1 VTKRKHEES
10 DTVGAGQDNPLL
22 DQMFDAAEQMGRYVS
37 DGQKAVV
44 PILVCGGVFGL
55 IMGFV
60 WMLILQLLAGCMV
73 WTTIIL
79 VVLLLI
85 IGTFYAYFKAGILTQ
100 DHINAV
106 ADGFNSAAGTSVDG
120 PEAPPELDAADS
132 NVRSRWKY
140 FAFFMTA
147 VTVIIFLLVIV
158 LRKKIRRAV
167 AMIKEAAKS
176 VKAMPMLMLFPFCS
190 VVLMFALMVYWVII
204 AGYIYSNGDL
214 SISDVTMTAAQAA
227 NNDAA
232 RNLLCPR
239 FANGTYNTAECV
251 GMQAA
256 ASFDQ
261 SNINNYLLLY
271 HFFGLLWTTNYV
283 TGFFTMAIA
292 GAVVI
297 RYFSTDKRTKSR
309 VPVLKS
315 LKTVVRYHLGSIA
328 FGSMVIAIVQLI
340 RAILA
345 YLDRKSKKMQDANIL
360 VKYLFK
366 CLACCLWCFEK
377 CIKYI
382 ATSAYIMVAMK
393 GKSFCPAAVEAV
405 TLLIKNLSQVGVL
418 NVISAFLF
426 VLGKLTIMVACG
438 MLCFLWIDNDSTY
451 SSGEKELY
459 AFWVPVLLT
468 IILSYAIAAA
478 FMNVLGLAIDTI
490 LLCFCVDIGRD
501 GAGTM
506 AKPYF
511 ASKSM
516 LKAIGKGD
524 AVSHED
530 NPGAAADDG
539 SGTKMM

>member
-1 VTKRKHEES
+1 
-10 DTVGAGQDNPLL
+10 
-22 DQMFDAAEQMGRYVS
+22 
-37 DGQKAVV
+37 
-44 PILVCGGVFGL
+44 
-55 IMGFV
+55 
-60 WMLILQLLAGCMV
+60 
-73 WTTIIL
+73 
-79 VVLLLI
+79 
-85 IGTFYAYFKAGILTQ
+85 
-100 DHINAV
+100 
-106 ADGFNSAAGTSVDG
+106 
-120 PEAPPELDAADS
+120 
-132 NVRSRWKY
+132 
-140 FAFFMTA
+140 
-147 VTVIIFLLVIV
+147 
-158 LRKKIRRAV
+158 
-167 AMIKEAAKS
+167 MIKEAAKS

-232 RNLLCPR
+232 RKLLC
-239 FANGTYNTAECV
+239 
-251 GMQAA
+251 
-256 ASFDQ
+256 
-261 SNINNYLLLY
+261 

-405 TLLIKNLSQVGVL
+405 TLLIKNLST
-418 NVISAFLF
+418 SA
-426 VLGKLTIMVACG
+426 
-438 MLCFLWIDNDSTY
+438 Y
-451 SSGEKELY
+451 
-459 AFWVPVLLT
+459 
-468 IILSYAIAAA
+468 
-478 FMNVLGLAIDTI
+478 
-490 LLCFCVDIGRD
+490 
-501 GAGTM
+501 
-506 AKPYF
+506 
-511 ASKSM
+511 
-516 LKAIGKGD
+516 
-524 AVSHED
+524 
-530 NPGAAADDG
+530 
-539 SGTKMM
+539 